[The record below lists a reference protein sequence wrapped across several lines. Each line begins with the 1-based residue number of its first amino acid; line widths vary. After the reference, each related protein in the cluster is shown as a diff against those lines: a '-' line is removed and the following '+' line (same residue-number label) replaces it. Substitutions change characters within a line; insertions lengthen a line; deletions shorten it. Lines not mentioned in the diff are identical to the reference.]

1 MASRRLH
8 SRASASRP
16 STAMSMATSVA
27 NWASNV
33 VVALSEGR
41 GTASE
46 VGLVCFDKAAGEL
59 SLSQYADTQQYSK
72 TLQQLHL
79 VQPSEILVSN
89 TLIEPFKSRL
99 VKTRQITPK
108 QQTVPQNCNHHHSKF
123 AVEDDFGADLIVPV
137 NRAWF
142 NQNKGLQ
149 NISEFSLEESVI
161 PGLSSKLYFATSCV
175 AAILTYVEERDEITY
190 YRNSLRFKFFSLDGI
205 MSIDHITAR
214 NLELII
220 NLETNKSAGSLFG
233 VLNNCQTGMGAR
245 LLRMNVLQPLNDLET
260 INCRLNAVE
269 DLKSNQARNLPMLI
283 FVVAVLSDVRIVLK
297 ASVDMD
303 ALIMTLLYRPK
314 KHTVKVTENYI
325 TAIITLKHLISNWI
339 SAIHEI
345 ITGCESDLLKITCSN
360 LKNESIDQL
369 AALIDERINEDITY
383 QKNAQGMRNQ
393 RCYAVK
399 AGWNGLLDVARQTY
413 RESTN
418 DVYDLVAGY
427 STTYGLPIKTKYS
440 KSQGFTLKLNLADLD
455 QGHGSMPSE
464 FINVVK
470 TKKQATFTTLAL
482 LGFNDRINESL
493 TEVYLMSDKII
504 AELVVDVSRFAGLL
518 YNISESIALLDMLA
532 SFAHVADTSDFVR
545 PEFTETLAVKA
556 GKHPIRDHF
565 ASNSGDKFV
574 PNDVYCCD
582 GANMQIISGP
592 NMSGKTTYLK
602 MIVLLNIIAQMGS
615 FIPAEYASF
624 RLQAQVFSRI
634 GCDSVVEASASS
646 FMSEMRESAYILQ
659 NVCDRSLVIIDE
671 LGRGTSHT
679 DGIAMSIAISEKLA
693 ETKAFTFIATHF
705 IELGV
710 NLASTYANVVKLH
723 LHVECLERDENVNI
737 HFKYQVQDGTSN
749 VSNYGLTIAKLAH
762 FPQSAI
768 DDALQVANAL
778 DCAANKKREEAL
790 TDQERIRKQAAI
802 RVYYKLVQ
810 ARLNSRLN
818 EPALRLY
825 LKSLK
830 EEL

>member
-1 MASRRLH
+1 
-8 SRASASRP
+8 
-16 STAMSMATSVA
+16 MSMATSVTK
-27 NWASNV
+27 WASNV

-99 VKTRQITPK
+99 VKTL
-108 QQTVPQNCNHHHSKF
+108 
-123 AVEDDFGADLIVPV
+123 EDDFGADLIVPV

-269 DLKSNQARNLPMLI
+269 DLKSNQA
-283 FVVAVLSDVRIVLK
+283 VLSDIRMVLK

-345 ITGCESDLLKITCSN
+345 ITDCESDLLKITCSN

-427 STTYGLPIKTKYS
+427 STTYGLPIKTNYS

-455 QGHGSMPSE
+455 QGPGSMPSE

-556 GKHPIRDHF
+556 GRHPIRDHF

-602 MIVLLNIIAQMGS
+602 MIVLLNIVAQMGS

-634 GCDSVVEASASS
+634 GCDSVVEASVSS

-710 NLASTYANVVKLH
+710 NLASSYANVVKLH

-762 FPQSAI
+762 FPQSTI

>member
-1 MASRRLH
+1 
-8 SRASASRP
+8 
-16 STAMSMATSVA
+16 MATSVTK
-27 NWASNV
+27 WASNV

-99 VKTRQITPK
+99 VKTL
-108 QQTVPQNCNHHHSKF
+108 
-123 AVEDDFGADLIVPV
+123 EDDFGADLIVPV

-190 YRNSLRFKFFSLDGI
+190 YRNSLRFKFFSLGGI

-269 DLKSNQARNLPMLI
+269 DLKSNQA
-283 FVVAVLSDVRIVLK
+283 VLSDIRMVLK

-345 ITGCESDLLKITCSN
+345 ITDCESDLLKITCSN

-427 STTYGLPIKTKYS
+427 STTYGLPIKTNYS

-455 QGHGSMPSE
+455 QGPGSMPSE

-482 LGFNDRINESL
+482 LGFNGRINESL

-518 YNISESIALLDMLA
+518 YNISESVALLDMLA

-556 GKHPIRDHF
+556 GRHPIRDNF

-602 MIVLLNIIAQMGS
+602 MIVLLNIVAQMGS

-634 GCDSVVEASASS
+634 GCDSVVEASVSS

-693 ETKAFTFIATHF
+693 ETKAFTFIVTHF

-762 FPQSAI
+762 FPQSTI

>member
-16 STAMSMATSVA
+16 STAMSMATSVTK
-27 NWASNV
+27 WASNV

-41 GTASE
+41 GLISSVGTASE

-72 TLQQLHL
+72 
-79 VQPSEILVSN
+79 VRVSN
-89 TLIEPFKSRL
+89 GLDCRNF
-99 VKTRQITPK
+99 
-108 QQTVPQNCNHHHSKF
+108 
-123 AVEDDFGADLIVPV
+123 EDDFGADLIVPV

-269 DLKSNQARNLPMLI
+269 DLKSNQA
-283 FVVAVLSDVRIVLK
+283 VLSDIRMVLK

-345 ITGCESDLLKITCSN
+345 ITDCESDLLKITCSN

-427 STTYGLPIKTKYS
+427 STTYGLPIKTNYS

-455 QGHGSMPSE
+455 QGPGSMPSE

-556 GKHPIRDHF
+556 GRHPIRDHF

-602 MIVLLNIIAQMGS
+602 MIVLLNIVAQMGS

-634 GCDSVVEASASS
+634 GCDSVVEASVSS

-762 FPQSAI
+762 FPQSTI

>member
-16 STAMSMATSVA
+16 STTMSMATSVA
-27 NWASNV
+27 NLASNV

-89 TLIEPFKSRL
+89 TLIEPFKSL
-99 VKTRQITPK
+99 
-108 QQTVPQNCNHHHSKF
+108 
-123 AVEDDFGADLIVPV
+123 EEDFGADLIVPV

-233 VLNNCQTGMGAR
+233 VLNSCQTGMGAR

-269 DLKSNQARNLPMLI
+269 DLKSNQA
-283 FVVAVLSDVRIVLK
+283 VLK
-297 ASVDMD
+297 RIILMQ
-303 ALIMTLLYRPK
+303 LLYRPK

-345 ITGCESDLLKITCSN
+345 ITDCESDLLKITCSN
-360 LKNESIDQL
+360 LKNDSIDQL

-427 STTYGLPIKTKYS
+427 STTYGLPIKTNYS

-455 QGHGSMPSE
+455 NSHGSMPSE

-532 SFAHVADTSDFVR
+532 SFAHVADTNDFVR

-602 MIVLLNIIAQMGS
+602 MIVLLNIVAQMGS

-646 FMSEMRESAYILQ
+646 FMSEMREAAYILQ

-723 LHVECLERDENVNI
+723 LHVECLERGENVNI
-737 HFKYQVQDGTSN
+737 HFKYQVQDGISN

-762 FPQSAI
+762 FPQSTI

-790 TDQERIRKQAAI
+790 MDQERIRKQAAI
-802 RVYYKLVQ
+802 RVYHKLVQ

>member
-1 MASRRLH
+1 MNKKTSEKRTRKRQNGEPKAALTGIRIETINGDVDGDFCNKVGVKCGCGAERGTWCVSELLR
-8 SRASASRP
+8 
-16 STAMSMATSVA
+16 STFIV
-27 NWASNV
+27 
-33 VVALSEGR
+33 L

-72 TLQQLHL
+72 
-79 VQPSEILVSN
+79 VRVSN
-89 TLIEPFKSRL
+89 GLDCRNF
-99 VKTRQITPK
+99 
-108 QQTVPQNCNHHHSKF
+108 
-123 AVEDDFGADLIVPV
+123 EDDFGADLIVPV

-142 NQNKGLQ
+142 NQNKGTASVSASSIILILDTGLQ

-269 DLKSNQARNLPMLI
+269 DLKSNQA
-283 FVVAVLSDVRIVLK
+283 VLSDIRMVLK

-345 ITGCESDLLKITCSN
+345 ITDCESDLLKITCSN

-427 STTYGLPIKTKYS
+427 STTYGLPIKTNYS

-455 QGHGSMPSE
+455 QGPGSMPSE

-556 GKHPIRDHF
+556 GRHPIRDHF

-602 MIVLLNIIAQMGS
+602 MIVLLNIVAQMGS
-615 FIPAEYASF
+615 FIPAA
-624 RLQAQVFSRI
+624 
-634 GCDSVVEASASS
+634 
-646 FMSEMRESAYILQ
+646 AYILQ

-762 FPQSAI
+762 FPQSTI